1 MAESL
6 PRAMQL
12 HVTAVNSPLAFNKSF
27 AASPLPDLWPGLWHG
42 QIFRLYLCVTWPV
55 RSLCAQGDVGSP
67 WLANWGLR
75 ALRCSLAMAMQHI
88 SLCWRNRDLR
98 HCHNN
103 KKNNNNQA
111 FPSVLLLPHGGHTW
125 LTCVGQTAGWKPM
138 ARLPGSVAYLDQHK
152 DVGAMAL
159 AVSVNTFPPR
169 NHPPPQHET
178 NKPPP
183 CDDISYSVT
192 FAWLHWMLPRLA
204 LCAMLMNSCNGWIR
218 PQHPFF
224 EEEPAPIWMAVLK
237 HSTRSVSNSEMSVWY
252 IDAWIHTVAHKVC
265 SYLYV

>member
-1 MAESL
+1 MAGL
-6 PRAMQL
+6 MTQPDIQTLFMR
-12 HVTAVNSPLAFNKSF
+12 HVTCEIPLC
-27 AASPLPDLWPGLWHG
+27 P
-42 QIFRLYLCVTWPV
+42 R
-55 RSLCAQGDVGSP
+55 RR
-67 WLANWGLR
+67 WLAMTGELR
-75 ALRCSLAMAMQHI
+75 LARVEMQPGNGNAAH
-88 SLCWRNRDLR
+88 LVMLKKQGPETLPY
-98 HCHNN
+98 CHNH

-125 LTCVGQTAGWKPM
+125 LTCVGQTAGWKPE
-138 ARLPGSVAYLDQHK
+138 ARLPASVAYLDQHK